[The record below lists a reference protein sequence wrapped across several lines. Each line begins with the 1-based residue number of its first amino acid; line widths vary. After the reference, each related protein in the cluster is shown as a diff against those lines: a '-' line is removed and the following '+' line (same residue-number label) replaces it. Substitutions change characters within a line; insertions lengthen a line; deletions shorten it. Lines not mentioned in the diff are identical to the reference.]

1 MRAARRLLLAAL
13 LGLSATAGSGSP
25 PARRV
30 LDVVD
35 FGARPDDDGDDTAA
49 IQAAIDAL
57 PRTLLA
63 GSARVR
69 SGGVVYLPA
78 GQYRLG
84 GTSGRCSGGPL
95 AGTACR
101 DGRACKGGT
110 CAAIVS
116 GGHALTLVGA
126 GPHATELVV
135 TADDMAGIAIDPGD
149 DFASVE
155 RLRLAKVS
163 AKGRGT
169 GDGIVIRGQRTVLRD
184 LLVQGFGGSGIFLD
198 GEHAV
203 AKANACRFDRVESD
217 GNGGDG
223 FRIWSH
229 DDGSMHT
236 LTGCDAQGNGGWGFA
251 ILSSKNSLIGL
262 ETNGNHAGGMLI
274 GGSHN
279 VATSYFEIRNQP
291 VCVRFEPGA
300 EGNVVFDLSG
310 CTGEAKKLV
319 DLGRDNAVH
328 VDGGW
333 TAVGYVPTEHPEAC
347 DARRRGRTYYDAG
360 LKKLCYCEERD
371 GGFRWCPVDGE
382 PCRGSASGCGDAGGR

>member
-1 MRAARRLLLAAL
+1 CGPHGSSGPRGPAAAAGRHRARRGGRAGGRDLPRRRGAVRAARRLLLAAL

-63 GSARVR
+63 GS
-69 SGGVVYLPA
+69 
-78 GQYRLG
+78 
-84 GTSGRCSGGPL
+84 
-95 AGTACR
+95 ACR

-169 GDGIVIRGQRTVLRD
+169 GDGIVIRG
-184 LLVQGFGGSGIFLD
+184 
-198 GEHAV
+198 
-203 AKANACRFDRVESD
+203 
-217 GNGGDG
+217 
-223 FRIWSH
+223 
-229 DDGSMHT
+229 
-236 LTGCDAQGNGGWGFA
+236 
-251 ILSSKNSLIGL
+251 
-262 ETNGNHAGGMLI
+262 
-274 GGSHN
+274 
-279 VATSYFEIRNQP
+279 
-291 VCVRFEPGA
+291 
-300 EGNVVFDLSG
+300 
-310 CTGEAKKLV
+310 
-319 DLGRDNAVH
+319 
-328 VDGGW
+328 
-333 TAVGYVPTEHPEAC
+333 
-347 DARRRGRTYYDAG
+347 
-360 LKKLCYCEERD
+360 
-371 GGFRWCPVDGE
+371 
-382 PCRGSASGCGDAGGR
+382 